1 MLIFILFA
9 VASAQ
14 VCTSQE
20 TLISA
25 SYAACLD
32 LPRCMDAFFMTPRH
46 RMIEQLSFNDL
57 ILRVI
62 DSAAPL
68 TYVEICATN
77 ETFAVWTYGT
87 LQLQHFCRDNEV
99 WDVRYKSCVCRHDK
113 ICIDE
118 AGGTIN
124 YGNIIANIFITTV
137 AIGLLMLFNQL
148 AKEAKGINQTYRKA
162 SSRATTDMRNFTK
175 T

>member
-1 MLIFILFA
+1 MLIFILLA

-14 VCTSQE
+14 VCTSQAG
-20 TLISA
+20 LISA
-25 SYAACLD
+25 SYEACLD

-46 RMIEQLSFNDL
+46 RMVEQLSFNDL
-57 ILRVI
+57 IVRVI
-62 DSAAPL
+62 DSVAPL

-99 WDVRYKSCVCRHDK
+99 WDVRYKSCICRHDK
-113 ICIDE
+113 ICVDE

-124 YGNIIANIFITTV
+124 YSNIISNIFIAIV
-137 AIGLLMLFNQL
+137 AIGLLMMFSQL
-148 AKEAKGINQTYRKA
+148 AGESKKINQTYRSA
-162 SSRATTDMRNFTK
+162 SSNTTELRNFTK
-175 T
+175 A